1 MRRRWLVAAGAV
13 VALGATAAAGRYA
26 WLPSYR
32 PSLRAGETYG
42 IDVSHHQGAVDW
54 ARVRGDGVAFA
65 YLKATEG
72 GDHTDA
78 RFAENWSGAGRA
90 GVERGAYHFFTLC
103 TPGVRQAEHFLA
115 TVPDGPALPP
125 ALDLELAGNC
135 DARPPVEDVR
145 AEVTAF
151 LGAVEEAVGQRVL
164 LYVGDDFA
172 DRYFGDLGG
181 REQWVP
187 SVLRRP
193 GGTWRVWQASAWA
206 RVDGVDGPV
215 DLDVRRSR

>member
-1 MRRRWLVAAGAV
+1 MRRRWVVAAGV
-13 VALGATAAAGRYA
+13 VLALGGAAAIGRYV

-42 IDVSHHQGAVDW
+42 LDVSHHQGPIDW
-54 ARVRGDGVAFA
+54 ARVKGDGIAFA
-65 YLKATEG
+65 YVKATEG
-72 GDHTDA
+72 GDHVDT
-78 RFAENWSGAGRA
+78 RFHENWFGAGRE

-103 TPGVRQAEHFLA
+103 TPGVRQARHFLA

-135 DARPPVEDVR
+135 AARPPVEDVR
-145 AEVTAF
+145 TEVT
-151 LGAVEEAVGQRVL
+151 LYVEAVEKALGQRVL

-172 DRYFGDLGG
+172 DRYFRDLGG

-187 SVLRRP
+187 RLLRRP
-193 GGTWRVWQASAWA
+193 GGEWRVWQASAWA

-215 DLDVRRSR
+215 DLDVRR